1 MCNKRALALLTDA
14 FGGHGGIAKFN
25 RDFLTACAAYP
36 KYTETIVFPRLVS
49 EPIGEIPAKLRWVS
63 SCANSK
69 IRYVVCVLSRLL
81 QDRDFGI
88 VVCGHVNLL
97 PIAWL
102 ASRFLRA
109 PLVLIIHGIEAWQP
123 SGRRIADRLASK
135 VDFVVSVSNV
145 SKQRFLAWSHL
156 SEGKAFLLPNSID
169 TERFHP
175 KEKNSSLLRKHG
187 LDGKRVLMTLGRA
200 TSRERYKGFDEVLE
214 VLPDL
219 IEEFPNLAYLIV
231 GGGDDLER
239 LRMKTAMLGLG
250 DRVIFAGQVSEDDK
264 VDYYNLADAYLM
276 PGRGEGFGITLL
288 EAMACGLPTLASI
301 LDGSREA
308 LLDGE
313 LGVLVDPRN
322 SEDLKRGIREALSR
336 PKTVP
341 PGLEYFSF
349 SRYQERVHHILSRVA
364 YCPHK

>member
-1 MCNKRALALLTDA
+1 M
-14 FGGHGGIAKFN
+14 AKFN

-36 KYTETIVFPRLVS
+36 EYTETVVFSRLIS
-49 EPIGEIPAKLRWVS
+49 APTGEIPVKICWVT

-69 IRYVVCVLSRLL
+69 IRYVASVVSRLL

-123 SGRRIADRLASK
+123 SGRRIVDRLASK
-135 VDFVVSVSNV
+135 VDFVISVSGIT
-145 SKQRFLAWSHL
+145 KQRFLAWSHL
-156 SEGKAFLLPNSID
+156 SEGKTFLLPNSID

-187 LDGKRVLMTLGRA
+187 LDGKRVLMTLGRV
-200 TSRERYKGFDEVLE
+200 TSGERYKGFDEVLE

-219 IEEFPNLAYLIV
+219 IEEFPDLAYFIV

-239 LRMKTAMLGLG
+239 LRKKAAMLGLG
-250 DRVIFAGQVSEDDK
+250 ERVIFAGQVSEDDK
-264 VDYYNLADAYLM
+264 GDYYNLADAYLM

-322 SEDLKRGIREALSR
+322 SEDLKQGIREILGR
-336 PKTVP
+336 PKKVP

-349 SRYQERVHHILSRVA
+349 TRYQERVYYMLNRIA
-364 YCPHK
+364 CNPHA